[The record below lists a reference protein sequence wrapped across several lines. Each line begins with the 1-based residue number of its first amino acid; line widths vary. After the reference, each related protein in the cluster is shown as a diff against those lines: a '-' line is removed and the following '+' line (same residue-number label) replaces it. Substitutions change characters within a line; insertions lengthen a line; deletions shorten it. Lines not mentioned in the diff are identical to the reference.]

1 LAKCLLY
8 GHAFGSTA
16 ANDILQHFAPIFVL
30 QKGEGQ
36 SLRDL
41 AEYVDNCQLIDER
54 GKIVYAG
61 ISRDRWRSDELIK
74 VIDQD
79 PKDSKIYRDT
89 SRWSIRPKTKNPGP
103 KWNPIVVKDGQAAYG
118 NLNHLNKCEWSAKYF
133 LFFDHNETS
142 YFGGSG
148 NHTGDWI
155 CVDLQLFIKT
165 DDKGS
170 LESPDRALIEYI
182 ILHNHGRQF
191 LVKKP
196 VLDNG
201 RVIIYLEGGT
211 HEPWPNAGGSGLGGW
226 PSSLL
231 TNKTFPETLKE
242 IGTQFLPGQQAKDDK
257 MIREHGGNGLLY
269 DTRGHIEVIEES
281 NSRSAKLFKYFL
293 GRWGDTKNE
302 ITDSPAGPMQQ
313 PKMWTRAFTKYPNDP
328 EVDTIWFS
336 RGGK

>member
-1 LAKCLLY
+1 MKTLVNCLRRLRFGLYFLLAKCLLY

-133 LFFDHNETS
+133 L
-142 YFGGSG
+142 
-148 NHTGDWI
+148 
-155 CVDLQLFIKT
+155 
-165 DDKGS
+165 
-170 LESPDRALIEYI
+170 
-182 ILHNHGRQF
+182 
-191 LVKKP
+191 
-196 VLDNG
+196 
-201 RVIIYLEGGT
+201 
-211 HEPWPNAGGSGLGGW
+211 
-226 PSSLL
+226 
-231 TNKTFPETLKE
+231 
-242 IGTQFLPGQQAKDDK
+242 
-257 MIREHGGNGLLY
+257 
-269 DTRGHIEVIEES
+269 
-281 NSRSAKLFKYFL
+281 
-293 GRWGDTKNE
+293 
-302 ITDSPAGPMQQ
+302 
-313 PKMWTRAFTKYPNDP
+313 
-328 EVDTIWFS
+328 
-336 RGGK
+336 